1 MKYAVQVIGDA
12 IDAVDAIMEVMR
24 SMQVMRFAGP
34 PALQEALRAL
44 YLEYSDILE

>member
-1 MKYAVQVIGDA
+1 MHAVQVIGDA
-12 IDAVDAIMEVMR
+12 IDAVDAIME
-24 SMQVMRFAGP
+24 VMRFAGP